1 VFCDLLFVFWC
12 PPADWCNLVPW
23 CLRGNSFTIASKF
36 DILFD
41 NYYRLSKFSFSFFL
55 ILHII
60 HPMLKSLLI
69 RSGIAFTLLLLLFTT
84 GCKTP
89 EKPKKQVPVKR
100 NEHVFKKETE
110 PTDFYSVYSKKLGV
124 KLNGTED
131 KKLIS
136 CMASWLGTP
145 YKYSGETRQGTDCSG
160 MVMAIYKEVYKKD
173 LFRSSM
179 DQMKNVTLIK
189 KEELR
194 TGDLVFFKIGGDKVS
209 HVGIYIGESK
219 FIHASIQKG
228 VVINSLEE
236 EYYRKCFFMGG
247 RVAVY

>member
-1 VFCDLLFVFWC
+1 M
-12 PPADWCNLVPW
+12 
-23 CLRGNSFTIASKF
+23 
-36 DILFD
+36 ILF
-41 NYYRLSKFSFSFFL
+41 RKTSAAIF
-55 ILHII
+55 
-60 HPMLKSLLI
+60 
-69 RSGIAFTLLLLLFTT
+69 LLLFLLAL

-89 EKPKKQVPVKR
+89 AKQKKHKEAKK
-100 NEHVFKKETE
+100 NEHVVVKEPE
-110 PTDFYSVYSKKLGV
+110 KADFYSAYSKKLGV
-124 KLNGTED
+124 KLQGTED
-131 KKLIS
+131 KKLIA

-194 TGDLVFFKIGGDKVS
+194 TGDLVFFKINGDKVS
-209 HVGIYIGESK
+209 HVGIYIGENK
-219 FIHASIQKG
+219 FIHASTQRG

-236 EYYRKCFFMGG
+236 EYYKKWFFAGG
-247 RVAVY
+247 RVAVD